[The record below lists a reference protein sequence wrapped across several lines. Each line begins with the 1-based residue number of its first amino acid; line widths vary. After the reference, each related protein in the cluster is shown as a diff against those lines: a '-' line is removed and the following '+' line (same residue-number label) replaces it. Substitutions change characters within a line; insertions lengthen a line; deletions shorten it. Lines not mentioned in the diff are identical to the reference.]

1 MSGRMRLFTILLVL
15 NLLVIVVYL
24 IWNHLRRKEK
34 SLSTWMKAGMMLL
47 CPIVGP
53 TFVFVAFWTSRLF
66 MLMSM
71 DLSDVVFSKERVETF
86 IRPDEET
93 EKNMV
98 SLEEALEVTDKKSL
112 RSFILN
118 VIRGDYKNSL
128 SSIALALNS
137 EDTETAHYA
146 ASILQDV
153 LSDFRVGVQ
162 EKYRTLDEDEEH
174 IAENCVNLLEYMNPV
189 VEQKV
194 LTDLE
199 QRSMAERMDE
209 VLQKA
214 WTADRQKISSSVYE
228 KVCQRLLETE
238 DYENCRKWCARVR
251 EQYPEAL
258 SSYTCQLKL
267 FFSCGDRE
275 NFFRVMQELKE
286 SDITIDN
293 ETLELIRI
301 FM

>member
-1 MSGRMRLFTILLVL
+1 MSGRMMLFIILLVL
-15 NLLVIVVYL
+15 NLLTVVVYL
-24 IWNHLRRKEK
+24 IWNHIRRKEK
-34 SLSTWMKAGMMLL
+34 ILSTWMKAGMMLL

-53 TFVFVAFWTSRLF
+53 TFIFVAFWLSRLF

-153 LSDFRVGVQ
+153 LSDFRAGVQ
-162 EKYRTLDEDEEH
+162 EKYRILDEDEEH
-174 IAENCVNLLEYMNPV
+174 LTENCVNLLEYMNSV
-189 VEQKV
+189 VEQRV

-199 QRSMAERMDE
+199 QRSMVERMDE
-209 VLQKA
+209 VLERA
-214 WTADRQKISSSVYE
+214 WVSDRQKISSSVYE
-228 KVCQRLLETE
+228 KVCQRLLEME
-238 DYENCRKWCARVR
+238 DYENCRKWCARSN
-251 EQYPEAL
+251 EQYPDTL

-275 NFFRVMQELKE
+275 DFFRVMQELKE

-293 ETLELIRI
+293 ETLEFIRI

>member
-1 MSGRMRLFTILLVL
+1 MFGRMRLFTILLVL
-15 NLLVIVVYL
+15 NLLVVVVYL

-71 DLSDVVFSKERVETF
+71 DLSDVIFSKERVETF

-238 DYENCRKWCARVR
+238 DYENCLQMVCPCQRAVSGGSF
-251 EQYPEAL
+251 QLYL
-258 SSYTCQLKL
+258 SAQAVL
-267 FFSCGDRE
+267 FLWRPGK
-275 NFFRVMQELKE
+275 FFPCHAGTQ
-286 SDITIDN
+286 
-293 ETLELIRI
+293 RI
-301 FM
+301 

>member
-1 MSGRMRLFTILLVL
+1 MSGRMRLFIILLVL
-15 NLLVIVVYL
+15 NLLVVVVYL

-47 CPIVGP
+47 CPVVGP

-251 EQYPEAL
+251 EQYPDAL

-275 NFFRVMQELKE
+275 NFFRIMQELKE

-293 ETLELIRI
+293 ETLELIRT

>member
-1 MSGRMRLFTILLVL
+1 MSGRMMLFIILLVL
-15 NLLVIVVYL
+15 NLLTVVVYL
-24 IWNHLRRKEK
+24 IWNHIRRKEK
-34 SLSTWMKAGMMLL
+34 ILSTWMKAGMMLL
-47 CPIVGP
+47 CPVVGP
-53 TFVFVAFWTSRLF
+53 TFIFVAFWLSRLF
-66 MLMSM
+66 MLTSM
-71 DLSDVVFSKERVETF
+71 DLSDVIFSKERVETF

-153 LSDFRVGVQ
+153 LSDFRAGVQ
-162 EKYRTLDEDEEH
+162 EKYRILDEDEEH
-174 IAENCVNLLEYMNPV
+174 LTENCVDLLEYMNSV
-189 VEQKV
+189 VEQRV

-199 QRSMAERMDE
+199 QRSMVERMDE
-209 VLQKA
+209 VLERA
-214 WTADRQKISSSVYE
+214 WASERQKISSSVYE
-228 KVCQRLLETE
+228 KVCQRLLEME
-238 DYENCRKWCARVR
+238 DYENCRKWCARAC
-251 EQYPEAL
+251 EQYPDTL

-275 NFFRVMQELKE
+275 DFFRVMQELKE

>member
-1 MSGRMRLFTILLVL
+1 MSGRMMLFIILLVL
-15 NLLVIVVYL
+15 NLLTVVVYL
-24 IWNHLRRKEK
+24 IWNHIRRKEK
-34 SLSTWMKAGMMLL
+34 ILSTWMKAGMMLL

-53 TFVFVAFWTSRLF
+53 TFIFVAFWLSRLF

-118 VIRGDYKNSL
+118 VIRGDYRNSL

-153 LSDFRVGVQ
+153 LSDFRAGVQ
-162 EKYRTLDEDEEH
+162 EKYRILDEDEEH
-174 IAENCVNLLEYMNPV
+174 LTENCVDLLEYMNSV
-189 VEQKV
+189 VEQRV

-199 QRSMAERMDE
+199 QRSMVERMDE
-209 VLQKA
+209 VLERA
-214 WTADRQKISSSVYE
+214 WGSDRQKISSSVYE
-228 KVCQRLLETE
+228 KVCQRLLEME
-238 DYENCRKWCARVR
+238 DYENCRKWCARSN
-251 EQYPEAL
+251 EQYPDTL

-275 NFFRVMQELKE
+275 DFFRVMQELKE

-293 ETLELIRI
+293 ETLEFIRI

>member
-1 MSGRMRLFTILLVL
+1 MSGRMRLFIILLVL
-15 NLLVIVVYL
+15 NLLVVVVYL

-47 CPIVGP
+47 CPVVGP

-251 EQYPEAL
+251 EQYPDAL

-275 NFFRVMQELKE
+275 NVFRIMQELKE

>member
-1 MSGRMRLFTILLVL
+1 MSGRMMLFIILLVL
-15 NLLVIVVYL
+15 NLLTVVVYL
-24 IWNHLRRKEK
+24 IWNHIRRKEK
-34 SLSTWMKAGMMLL
+34 ILSTWMKAGMMLL

-53 TFVFVAFWTSRLF
+53 TFIFVAFWLSRLF

-153 LSDFRVGVQ
+153 LSDFRAGVQ
-162 EKYRTLDEDEEH
+162 EKYRILDEDEEH
-174 IAENCVNLLEYMNPV
+174 LTENCVDLLEYMNSV
-189 VEQKV
+189 VEQRV

-199 QRSMAERMDE
+199 QRSMVKRMDE
-209 VLQKA
+209 VLERA
-214 WTADRQKISSSVYE
+214 WVSERQKISSSVYE
-228 KVCQRLLETE
+228 KVCQRLLEME
-238 DYENCRKWCARVR
+238 DYENCRKWCARSN
-251 EQYPEAL
+251 EQYPDTL

-275 NFFRVMQELKE
+275 DFFRVMQELKE

-293 ETLELIRI
+293 ETLEFIRI

>member
-1 MSGRMRLFTILLVL
+1 MAIVQKLWRKLQYVRKNEAVYNFTCSESSGGCGVSYLESPQKKRKKLKYMDESRNDAVMSDCRTD
-15 NLLVIVVYL
+15 
-24 IWNHLRRKEK
+24 
-34 SLSTWMKAGMMLL
+34 L
-47 CPIVGP
+47 CVCG
-53 TFVFVAFWTSRLF
+53 
-66 MLMSM
+66 
-71 DLSDVVFSKERVETF
+71 

-93 EKNMV
+93 EKNMI
-98 SLEEALEVTDKKSL
+98 SLEEALEVTDKKNL

-189 VEQKV
+189 VEQKI

-199 QRSMAERMDE
+199 QRSMVERMDE

-214 WTADRQKISSSVYE
+214 WMADRQKISSSVYE
-228 KVCQRLLETE
+228 KVCQRLLEIE
-238 DYENCRKWCARVR
+238 DYENCRKWCGRAR
-251 EQYPEAL
+251 EQYPAVL

-275 NFFRVMQELKE
+275 NFFRVMQELRD
-286 SDITIDN
+286 SDIAIDN

>member
-1 MSGRMRLFTILLVL
+1 MSRRMRLFIILLVL
-15 NLLVIVVYL
+15 NLLVVVVYL

-47 CPIVGP
+47 CPVVGP
-53 TFVFVAFWTSRLF
+53 TFVFVAFWISRLF

-174 IAENCVNLLEYMNPV
+174 IAENCINLLEYMNPV

-238 DYENCRKWCARVR
+238 DYENCRKWCVRAR
-251 EQYPEAL
+251 EQYPETL

>member
-1 MSGRMRLFTILLVL
+1 MSGRMRLFIILLVL
-15 NLLVIVVYL
+15 NLLVVVVYL

-47 CPIVGP
+47 CPVVGP
-53 TFVFVAFWTSRLF
+53 TFVFVAFWISRLF

-174 IAENCVNLLEYMNPV
+174 IAENCLNLLEYMNPV

-228 KVCQRLLETE
+228 KVSQRLLETE
-238 DYENCRKWCARVR
+238 DYENCRKWCARTR

-267 FFSCGDRE
+267 FFSCSDRE

>member
-1 MSGRMRLFTILLVL
+1 MSGRMRLFIILLVL
-15 NLLVIVVYL
+15 NLLVVVVYL
-24 IWNHLRRKEK
+24 IWNHLKRKEK

-47 CPIVGP
+47 CPVVGP

-251 EQYPEAL
+251 EQYPDAL

-275 NFFRVMQELKE
+275 NFFRIMQELKE

>member
-1 MSGRMRLFTILLVL
+1 MFGRMRLFTILLVL
-15 NLLVIVVYL
+15 NLLVVVVYL

-71 DLSDVVFSKERVETF
+71 DLSDVIFSKERVETF

-251 EQYPEAL
+251 EQYPDAL

-275 NFFRVMQELKE
+275 NFFRIMQELKE

>member
-1 MSGRMRLFTILLVL
+1 MSGRMMLFIILLVL
-15 NLLVIVVYL
+15 NLLTVVVYL
-24 IWNHLRRKEK
+24 IWNHIRRKEK
-34 SLSTWMKAGMMLL
+34 ILSTWMKAGMMLL

-53 TFVFVAFWTSRLF
+53 TFIFVAFWLSRLF

-153 LSDFRVGVQ
+153 LSDFRAGVQ
-162 EKYRTLDEDEEH
+162 EKYCILDEDEEH
-174 IAENCVNLLEYMNPV
+174 LTENCVDLLEYMNSV
-189 VEQKV
+189 VEQRV

-199 QRSMAERMDE
+199 QRSMVERMDE
-209 VLQKA
+209 VLERA
-214 WTADRQKISSSVYE
+214 WVSDRQKISSSVYE
-228 KVCQRLLETE
+228 KVCQRLLEME
-238 DYENCRKWCARVR
+238 DYENCRKWCARTS
-251 EQYPEAL
+251 EQYPDTL

-275 NFFRVMQELKE
+275 DFFRVMQELKE

-293 ETLELIRI
+293 ETLEFIRI

>member
-1 MSGRMRLFTILLVL
+1 MSGRMRLFIILLVL
-15 NLLVIVVYL
+15 NLLVVVVYL

-251 EQYPEAL
+251 EQYPDAL

-275 NFFRVMQELKE
+275 NFFRIMQELKE

>member
-1 MSGRMRLFTILLVL
+1 MFGRMRLFTILLVL
-15 NLLVIVVYL
+15 NLLVVVVYL

-71 DLSDVVFSKERVETF
+71 DLSDVIFSKERVETF

-228 KVCQRLLETE
+228 KVCQRLLESSIRRLFPAIPVSSSCSFPVATGKIFSVSCKNSKNLILRLIMRHWNLSE
-238 DYENCRKWCARVR
+238 YLCR
-251 EQYPEAL
+251 
-258 SSYTCQLKL
+258 
-267 FFSCGDRE
+267 G
-275 NFFRVMQELKE
+275 
-286 SDITIDN
+286 
-293 ETLELIRI
+293 
-301 FM
+301 

>member
-1 MSGRMRLFTILLVL
+1 MSGRMRMFIILLVL
-15 NLLVIVVYL
+15 NLLVVVVYL

-47 CPIVGP
+47 CPVVGP

-251 EQYPEAL
+251 EQYPDAL

-275 NFFRVMQELKE
+275 NFFRIMQELKE

>member
-1 MSGRMRLFTILLVL
+1 MSGRMRLFIILLVL
-15 NLLVIVVYL
+15 NLLVVVVYL

-47 CPIVGP
+47 CPVVGP
-53 TFVFVAFWTSRLF
+53 AFVFVALWTSRLF

-162 EKYRTLDEDEEH
+162 EKYRTMDEDAEH

-238 DYENCRKWCARVR
+238 DYENCRKESSIRRLFPAIPVSSSCSFPAATGKIFSVSCRNSKNLILRLIMRHWN
-251 EQYPEAL
+251 L
-258 SSYTCQLKL
+258 SEYLCR
-267 FFSCGDRE
+267 G
-275 NFFRVMQELKE
+275 
-286 SDITIDN
+286 
-293 ETLELIRI
+293 
-301 FM
+301 

>member
-1 MSGRMRLFTILLVL
+1 MSGRMRLFIILLVL
-15 NLLVIVVYL
+15 NLLVVVVYL

-47 CPIVGP
+47 CPVVGP

-251 EQYPEAL
+251 EQYPDAL

-275 NFFRVMQELKE
+275 NFFRIMQELKE
-286 SDITIDN
+286 SDITIDD

>member
-1 MSGRMRLFTILLVL
+1 
-15 NLLVIVVYL
+15 
-24 IWNHLRRKEK
+24 
-34 SLSTWMKAGMMLL
+34 
-47 CPIVGP
+47 
-53 TFVFVAFWTSRLF
+53 
-66 MLMSM
+66 M
-71 DLSDVVFSKERVETF
+71 DLSDVIFSKERVETF

-174 IAENCVNLLEYMNPV
+174 IAENCVNPV
-189 VEQKV
+189 SYTHLDVYKRQGK
-194 LTDLE
+194 
-199 QRSMAERMDE
+199 SN
-209 VLQKA
+209 LQ
-214 WTADRQKISSSVYE
+214 ADR
-228 KVCQRLLETE
+228 ET
-238 DYENCRKWCARVR
+238 
-251 EQYPEAL
+251 
-258 SSYTCQLKL
+258 
-267 FFSCGDRE
+267 G
-275 NFFRVMQELKE
+275 
-286 SDITIDN
+286 
-293 ETLELIRI
+293 
-301 FM
+301 

>member
-1 MSGRMRLFTILLVL
+1 MSRRMKLFIILLIL
-15 NLLVIVVYL
+15 NLLVVVVYL
-24 IWNHLRRKEK
+24 IWNHLRRKERN
-34 SLSTWMKAGMMLL
+34 LSTWMKAGMMLL
-47 CPIVGP
+47 CPVVGS
-53 TFVFVAFWTSRLF
+53 TFVFVAFWLSRLF

-71 DLSDVVFSKERVETF
+71 DLSDVVFSKDRVETF
-86 IRPDEET
+86 VHPDEDV

-98 SLEEALEVTDKKSL
+98 ALEEALEVTDKKSL
-112 RSFILN
+112 RTLILN

-128 SSIALALNS
+128 ASIALALNS
-137 EDTETAHYA
+137 EDSETAHYA

-153 LSDFRVGVQ
+153 LSDFRANVH
-162 EKYRTLDEDEEH
+162 EKYRVLEEDEEH
-174 IAENCVNLLEYMNPV
+174 LTENCINLLEYMNPI
-189 VEQKV
+189 VEQRV

-199 QRSMAERMDE
+199 QHSMTERMDE
-209 VLQKA
+209 VLEKA
-214 WTADRQKISSSVYE
+214 WAADRQKISSPVYE
-228 KVCQRLLETE
+228 KMCQRLLEIE
-238 DYENCRKWCARVR
+238 DYDNCRKWCDRAR
-251 EQYPEAL
+251 EQYPAAL

-267 FFSCGDRE
+267 FFSCEDRE

>member
-1 MSGRMRLFTILLVL
+1 MSGRMRLFIILLVL
-15 NLLVIVVYL
+15 NLLVVVVYL

-47 CPIVGP
+47 CPVVGP
-53 TFVFVAFWTSRLF
+53 TFVFVAFWFSRLF

-251 EQYPEAL
+251 EQYPDAL

-275 NFFRVMQELKE
+275 NFFRIMQELKE

>member
-1 MSGRMRLFTILLVL
+1 MSGRMRLFIILLVL
-15 NLLVIVVYL
+15 NLLVVVVYL

-47 CPIVGP
+47 CPVVGP

-238 DYENCRKWCARVR
+238 DYESCRKWCARVR
-251 EQYPEAL
+251 EQYPDAL

-275 NFFRVMQELKE
+275 NFFRIMQELKE

>member
-1 MSGRMRLFTILLVL
+1 MSGRMMLFIILLVL
-15 NLLVIVVYL
+15 NLLTVVVYL
-24 IWNHLRRKEK
+24 IWNHIRRKEK
-34 SLSTWMKAGMMLL
+34 ILSTWMKAGMMLL

-53 TFVFVAFWTSRLF
+53 TFIFVAFWLSRLF

-118 VIRGDYKNSL
+118 VIRGDYRNSL

-153 LSDFRVGVQ
+153 LSDFRAGVQ
-162 EKYRTLDEDEEH
+162 EKYRILDEDEEH
-174 IAENCVNLLEYMNPV
+174 LTENCVDLLEYMNSV
-189 VEQKV
+189 VEQRV

-199 QRSMAERMDE
+199 QRSMVERMDE
-209 VLQKA
+209 VLERA
-214 WTADRQKISSSVYE
+214 WVSDRQKISSSVYE
-228 KVCQRLLETE
+228 KVCQRLLEME
-238 DYENCRKWCARVR
+238 DYENCRKWCARSN
-251 EQYPEAL
+251 EQYPDTL

-275 NFFRVMQELKE
+275 DFFRVMQELKE

-293 ETLELIRI
+293 ETLEFIRI

>member
-1 MSGRMRLFTILLVL
+1 MSGRMRLFIILLVL
-15 NLLVIVVYL
+15 NLLVVVVYL

-214 WTADRQKISSSVYE
+214 WSADRQKISSSVYE

-238 DYENCRKWCARVR
+238 DYENCRKWCARSR

>member
-1 MSGRMRLFTILLVL
+1 MSGRMRLFIILLVL
-15 NLLVIVVYL
+15 NLLVVVVYL

-47 CPIVGP
+47 CPVVGP

-199 QRSMAERMDE
+199 QRSMAERNE

-251 EQYPEAL
+251 EQYPDAL

-275 NFFRVMQELKE
+275 NFFRIMQELKE

>member
-1 MSGRMRLFTILLVL
+1 MSGRMRLFIILLVL
-15 NLLVIVVYL
+15 NLLVVVVYL

-47 CPIVGP
+47 CPVVGP

-251 EQYPEAL
+251 EQYPDAL

>member
-1 MSGRMRLFTILLVL
+1 MSGRMRLFIILLVL
-15 NLLVIVVYL
+15 NLLVVVVYL

-47 CPIVGP
+47 CPVVGP

-199 QRSMAERMDE
+199 QRSMAERMEE

-251 EQYPEAL
+251 EQYPDAL

-275 NFFRVMQELKE
+275 NFFRIMQELKE

>member
-1 MSGRMRLFTILLVL
+1 MSGRMRLFIILLVL
-15 NLLVIVVYL
+15 NLLVVVVYL

-47 CPIVGP
+47 CPVVGP
-53 TFVFVAFWTSRLF
+53 TFVFVAFWISRLF

-228 KVCQRLLETE
+228 KVSQRLLETE
-238 DYENCRKWCARVR
+238 DYENCRKWCARTR